1 MNAEEFL
8 KSINIE
14 LKSTTLVVHIDGHNR
29 QPNLCD
35 VMEMYATHKIKSI
48 TETLGTIG
56 IHIPKNV
63 SIEQNFRD
71 TDIEY
76 SI

>member
-8 KSINIE
+8 KLINIE

-35 VMEMYATHKIKSI
+35 IMEMYANHKIKLI
-48 TETLGTIG
+48 IETLSTIG
-56 IHIPKNV
+56 IHIPSNV
-63 SIEQNFRD
+63 SVTQNFRD
-71 TDIEY
+71 TDIQHE
-76 SI
+76 I